1 MSLHKKILLNRM
13 KIFFII
19 LFLSFFTS
27 VVQSQSPFI
36 SLTKPQ
42 YNPGDTLSF
51 DCNLTSF
58 KADSIHFASL
68 YLFIE
73 RIEDKKRWSFRY
85 PVIDGISSANLV
97 IDSSMAN
104 GRYAFNFLAK
114 KQFFSIRG
122 NADKVSKSELNY
134 SMLTKNNN
142 SFFGKTTTN
151 TDGDFL
157 LKGLLFEDTCYF
169 IFSSESNTYRDNLTI
184 KLATPLDSVFV
195 SDTSFVQLI
204 TIGHTTIQPKV
215 NDSTYQTDIQKF
227 FDDGTTLPGVTVTTV
242 MKKKVEL
249 FDAEFSTG
257 LFKNGNARI
266 FDGIE
271 SNTIAQ
277 SQDILSFLQGRV
289 AGLQVNQ
296 RNGTTILQWRGP
308 SNFRGGSNVDVFLD
322 EFLVSQISNF
332 MINPSDVAMI
342 KVYPPPAFLS
352 PGGQKGAIAIY
363 SKRGGMDK
371 YNSGKFRF
379 KVFGYT
385 PLEMIWK

>member
-1 MSLHKKILLNRM
+1 MKNTFIFLLL
-13 KIFFII
+13 I
-19 LFLSFFTS
+19 LFSQPTLAQSSF
-27 VVQSQSPFI
+27 I
-36 SLTKPQ
+36 KLEKNQ
-42 YNPGDTLSF
+42 YNHGDTLSF
-51 DCNLTSF
+51 DCNLANY
-58 KADSIHFASL
+58 KADNIHFASL

-85 PVIDGISSANLV
+85 PVVDGISSANLV

-104 GRYAFNFLAK
+104 GRYAFNFLVK
-114 KQFFSIRG
+114 KQFFNIRG

-151 TDGDFL
+151 ADGDFL

-169 IFSSESNTYRDNLTI
+169 IFSSESKAYQDNLTI
-184 KLATPLDSVFV
+184 KLVTPLDSVFV
-195 SDTSFVQLI
+195 SDTSYRQFI
-204 TIGHTTIQPKV
+204 TIGHTIHQPQKT
-215 NDSTYQTDIQKF
+215 DSLYQTDIQKF